1 MKKTLA
7 ILTVA
12 IAVPAVLAGCA
23 PQSAGAVP
31 QADIT
36 IGVTP
41 GADLAPLYLG
51 VKEGFFADQGINLT
65 INSLASSSAAVLSAV
80 SDDKFDF
87 GYADT
92 VSILAAQEQGLA
104 IELVS
109 GAAATSGDV
118 RNDYAAIIVRDS
130 SGLNSV
136 ADLRYLNVSVD
147 AKGTIND
154 LVARTALQAA
164 GADPASVNWHEIPF
178 VDATEKLNVSRID
191 AALVVE
197 PFVTEARL
205 NGFRVISYPYAE
217 FDPNLTVSGYV
228 VSDEL
233 KSEDPELVERFLAAL
248 DTSLEHAEAEKYDV
262 RTNIGTYI
270 STSDSSVLSRLA
282 LPTFTR
288 EIDRDAAQKL
298 SDAAVAFGLLTA
310 APNLDEVLP

>member
-1 MKKTLA
+1 MKKSIA
-7 ILTVA
+7 IVTAA
-12 IAVPAVLAGCA
+12 IAIPALLAGCGL
-23 PQSAGAVP
+23 PSAGAVP

-51 VKEGFFADQGINLT
+51 VKEGFFAEEGINLT
-65 INSLASSSAAVLSAV
+65 INSLASSSAAVLTAV

-87 GYADT
+87 GYADA
-92 VSILAAQEQGLA
+92 VSILAAQEQGLE

-118 RNDYAAIIVRDS
+118 RHDYAGVIVRES
-130 SGLNSV
+130 SNIHSL
-136 ADLRYLNVSVD
+136 ADLRYLHMSVD

-154 LVARTALQAA
+154 VVARAAVQAS
-164 GADPASVNWHEIPF
+164 GAEPSSITWHEVAF
-178 VDATEKLNVSRID
+178 VDATEQLTVARID
-191 AALVVE
+191 AAFVVE

-205 NGFRVISYPYAE
+205 KGFRVISYPYAE

-228 VSDEL
+228 VS
-233 KSEDPELVERFLAAL
+233 SEMRAENPELVERFLAAL
-248 DTSLEHAEAEKYDV
+248 DKSLEHAEAEKYAV

-270 STSDSSVLSRLA
+270 STSDSAVLSRLA

-288 EIDRDAAQKL
+288 EIDRSAAQKL
-298 SDAAVAFGLLTA
+298 VDAALAFGLLA
-310 APNLDEVLP
+310 QAPSLEDVLP